1 MNIDKALKI
10 LKLNNNYNKNN
21 IYSLSLN
28 QLKKSYH
35 IQALLYHPD
44 KNKNIHASSEFRK
57 IKESYELLFN
67 ILNDKDNLKDDLN
80 DNLKD
85 DLNDNDNNIEKYSEL
100 ILNFINLISNNINNN
115 PEKLRE
121 MEQDI
126 KKFKSNCIDYS
137 YNLIENFLNNLN
149 IEIIEEIYLFL
160 CVLSN
165 NENEKLKII
174 NNISQSTID
183 MLLNILKKKL
193 QDFNI
198 YIITPNLK
206 NILNNEI
213 YKLTIKDEIIYIPLW
228 HKEVNYE
235 NNIIKIQPN
244 LRENQKIDNNN
255 NLILKYITN
264 YEIIAEKMRTQEFPN
279 LEIKLSDFD
288 LDFDLDF
295 MYNLNIPL
303 NELKFV
309 KNQYYFFKNNGISLI
324 NNKEIMDISKKG
336 NIIIDLT
343 II

>member
-10 LKLNNNYNKNN
+10 LKLNNYNKNN
-21 IYSLSLN
+21 IYELSLN
-28 QLKKSYH
+28 QLKKAYH
-35 IQALLYHPD
+35 IQALLFHPD
-44 KNKNIHASSEFRK
+44 KNKNLDAATDFRK
-57 IKESYELLFN
+57 IQESYELLYKIIKNQGDFIN
-67 ILNDKDNLKDDLN
+67 NHDNH
-80 DNLKD
+80 
-85 DLNDNDNNIEKYSEL
+85 DNDDNIEKYSEL
-100 ILNFINLISNNINNN
+100 ILNFINLISNNLNNLNNN

-121 MEQDI
+121 MEKDI
-126 KKFKSNCIDYS
+126 KKFKSNCIEYS
-137 YNLIENFLNNLN
+137 YSLIENFLNNLN

-160 CVLSN
+160 CILSK
-165 NENEKLKII
+165 NENNKLKII

-183 MLLNILKKKL
+183 MLLNILEKKL

-198 YIITPNLK
+198 YIITPTLK

-228 HKEVNYE
+228 HKELNYE

-244 LRENQKIDNNN
+244 LRENEKIDNNN
-255 NLILKYITN
+255 NLILKYTTN

-279 LEIKLSDFD
+279 LEIKLAD
-288 LDFDLDF
+288 LDLD
-295 MYNLNIPL
+295 LNIPL